1 MNMDAAVEKLKRDF
15 MENLPKQDPALHKT
29 LSGFVGSV
37 FNPAADMMIKAYID
51 TATGREDHRDTANK
65 IVETL
70 AALCKGLGLTAPL
83 VGLKHLNQFTCYVV
97 TMFSK
102 DDKDT
107 IVLIKRLEA
116 TFGLKLNE
124 VTPETSKEEVENIK
138 FANDAVDM
146 VADRSN
152 QYHILL
158 NKLLDQI
165 KREDF
170 KIYEK
175 IHEHAKDG
183 KLPDHLEAII
193 IVTLQHFHAL
203 SENKAPMTNEEYL
216 DSLKEYIDDHDDV
229 AYLIF
234 GISNVL
240 AAFVMAFEN
249 KAERVGGEA
258 LENFNNVIIPAWQ
271 QLQEF
276 AKETLLISMGDGEG
290 IELAIN
296 EIRETNPEVADAI
309 QELLDSDKLAIAI
322 TKSLEGIVYDAH
334 DEDVSEKLDKFIAT
348 SQSLQE
354 VGKSHFS
361 LIFGFMPSAFA
372 RLKPSKDEAEQ
383 GRIDD
388 LVQKL
393 YEFGAQLSE
402 VAPDESPPVKQ
413 VAPEHKEKAQS
424 NTFQWLTYSGFDSQP
439 AIAFANDALNEEFN
453 GKLTAYKKDFNT
465 PEHKAS
471 IDSHFGQFAC
481 AVSMYVVAQYKAW
494 IDGEFAENKVVD
506 GLAGFKEL
514 ASYVAEDKDK
524 SSENHV
530 ARLAFL
536 GALLAY
542 TNRNMPEPGKRTKA
556 KVDEVADL
564 IAQTLSKKGVQLKAT
579 KSTNLFGMIETLL
592 GTK

>member
-1 MNMDAAVEKLKRDF
+1 MNMDAAIEKMKREF
-15 MENLPKQDPALHKT
+15 MENLSKQDPELHKT
-29 LSGFVGSV
+29 LSGFVGTV
-37 FNPAADMMIKAYID
+37 FNPAADLMIKAYID
-51 TATGREDHRDTANK
+51 TATGREDNTDTANN
-65 IVETL
+65 IVESIAT
-70 AALCKGLGLTAPL
+70 LCKGLSLTAPL

-116 TFGLKLNE
+116 TFALKLNE
-124 VTPETSKEEVENIK
+124 VTPETSKEEAENIQ

-170 KIYEK
+170 EIYEK

-183 KLPDHLEAII
+183 KLPEHLESII

-203 SENKAPMTNEEYL
+203 SENKAPMTNEQYL
-216 DSLKEYIDDHDDV
+216 DSLREYIDDHDDV

-258 LENFNNVIIPAWQ
+258 QENFNNVIIPAWQ

-276 AKETLLISMGDGEG
+276 AKETLLISMGNGEG

-296 EIRETNPEVADAI
+296 EIRGTNPEVADAI
-309 QELLDSDKLAIAI
+309 QELLDSDKLALAI
-322 TKSLEGIVYDAH
+322 TKSLEDIVYEAH
-334 DEDVSEKLDKFIAT
+334 DEDVSAKLDKFIAT
-348 SQSLQE
+348 SQSLQK
-354 VGKSHFS
+354 VGKSHFC

-393 YEFGAQLSE
+393 HEFGAQLSE
-402 VAPDESPPVKQ
+402 VAPEESPPVKQ
-413 VAPEHKEKAQS
+413 LAPEHKENVQS
-424 NTFQWLTYSGFDSQP
+424 NAFPWLTYSGFNYQP
-439 AIAFANDALNEEFN
+439 AVQIANVSFKDDFAT
-453 GKLTAYKKDFNT
+453 KLAKYKTDFTT

-481 AVSMYVVAQYKAW
+481 ALSMYVVAQHKEWAN
-494 IDGEFAENKVVD
+494 GEVAEKQVVES
-506 GLAGFKEL
+506 LSAYQEL
-514 ASYVAEDKDK
+514 AEFVAQDKDK

-542 TNRNMPEPGKRTKA
+542 TNRNMPEPGKKTKEKIEA
-556 KVDEVADL
+556 VADMVTQSL
-564 IAQTLSKKGVQLKAT
+564 NKKGVQLKSP